1 MFIGREQK
9 LDSMNQLYRQDKLQ
23 LVRNMSV
30 INIMLNIGNI
40 KTKKRIDRKIR
51 QCLNKGVKRI

>member
-1 MFIGREQK
+1 
-9 LDSMNQLYRQDKLQ
+9 
-23 LVRNMSV
+23 
-30 INIMLNIGNI
+30 MLNIGNI

>member
-1 MFIGREQK
+1 MCIGREQE
-9 LDSMNQLYRQDKLQ
+9 LESMNRLYRQDKLQ
-23 LVRNMSV
+23 C
-30 INIMLNIGNI
+30 LNIGNI